1 MESMQLKV
9 DEKATTPTDVELCH
23 SYAAEFVA
31 DELGV
36 EELPSECS
44 YQTEA
49 LWEHPFYV
57 NTAYDCSYRTEID
70 CERASQF
77 DIDCERAS
85 QFDIDCER
93 ASQFDIDCER
103 ASQFDIDCERASQFE
118 IDCERA
124 CDIEIDCDSTS
135 EIEIDCDS
143 TLSSSL
149 DFGAYCY
156 NVTSGLTVWPCGV
169 DSVIM
174 SNFLCGSKKSSSCMS
189 GRESMYEVGIF
200 YVRHPYLPCTFRSA
214 V

>member
-44 YQTEA
+44 YQTDS

-57 NTAYDCSYRTEID
+57 NTAYRTEID

-93 ASQFDIDCER
+93 A
-103 ASQFDIDCERASQFE
+103 
-118 IDCERA
+118 

-135 EIEIDCDS
+135 EIEIDRDS

-149 DFGAYCY
+149 DFGLYCY

-200 YVRHPYLPCTFRSA
+200 
-214 V
+214 